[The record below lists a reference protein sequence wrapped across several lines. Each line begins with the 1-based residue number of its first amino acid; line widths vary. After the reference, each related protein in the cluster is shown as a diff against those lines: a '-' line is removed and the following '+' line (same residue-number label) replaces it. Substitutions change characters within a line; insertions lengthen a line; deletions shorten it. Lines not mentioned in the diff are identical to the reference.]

1 MLQNSDRFSLSLT
14 ELKATKLIT
23 QEVDLIYKM
32 PVFIKSYKIPN
43 KQEEIMA
50 DKINEL
56 LEADIICD
64 SVSPYSAP
72 CMLVNKPDGSHRL
85 VVDFR
90 RLNGKIAGDKYP
102 LPELSFFCLVVQ
114 NRLNVGY

>member
-1 MLQNSDRFSLSLT
+1 MLKNSDKFALSLT
-14 ELKATKLIT
+14 ELKATTLIT
-23 QEVDLIYKM
+23 QKIELIYKM
-32 PVFIKSYKIPN
+32 PVFIRPYKIPN

-56 LEADIICD
+56 LEADIIRD

-85 VVDFR
+85 VVHFR
-90 RLNGKIAGDKYP
+90 RLNDKIAGNKY
-102 LPELSFFCLVVQ
+102 LYQ
-114 NRLNVGY
+114 N